1 MYPFFCRYLQTLQ
14 DCEQIASK
22 RVADLKQALQEVNW
36 QRKSLQTKGGDQLRG
51 LEAKW
56 VALVSRNYEIEQAC
70 CMAEEYLMQ
79 IKNT

>member
-1 MYPFFCRYLQTLQ
+1 MQTLQ

-79 IKNT
+79 IKNN